1 MSEWWT
7 YGLSDFLMFSPRV
20 YYRMLAAYNAA
31 LWPAQ
36 IVTLLFGVAT
46 AVLLMAPVRGRARLV
61 PAGLGVLWIVV
72 AWAFLWNRYATINWG
87 ALYVAPVFVIEGVL
101 LIGAAIRGALVFP
114 ARRDARAT
122 AAAALVF
129 VAVLGWPLL
138 APLSGRPLASAE
150 VFGLFPDPT
159 ALATLALLAATRGS
173 IRVVL
178 MIIPALWSL
187 VAAATLFT
195 LDSATWMLVLAVI
208 GAAIALSVT
217 RPTPPAPRRS

>member
-20 YYRMLAAYNAA
+20 YVRLLAAYNAA

-36 IVTLLFGVAT
+36 IVTILFGVAT
-46 AVLLMAPVRGRARLV
+46 AVLLLVPLRGRDRLI

-72 AWAFLWNRYATINWG
+72 AWAFLWERYATINWG
-87 ALYVAPVFVIEGVL
+87 ALYVAPAFAIEGVL
-101 LIGAAIRGALVFP
+101 LIGAAIGGVLVFP
-114 ARRDARAT
+114 TRRDARAT
-122 AAAALVF
+122 AAAVLVL
-129 VAVLGWPLL
+129 VAVLGWPAL

-159 ALATLALLAATRGS
+159 ALATLAWLAAARGGM
-173 IRVVL
+173 RVVS

-195 LDSATWMLVLAVI
+195 LDSATWMLVLAVT
-208 GAAIALSVT
+208 GAAIALSIS